1 MARQTLYRFSRVEK
15 TDIDGDRVQVAFAS
29 EFLGKQRADAEEAAL
44 GIAKEGDSYIEILS
58 MDEKDAD
65 LSRLNNRAAF
75 IDEHKPHKHLGRVV
89 KAVRSQD
96 GICRA
101 VLEFDNAS
109 KLSKTRKAQMLSGS
123 RPGISFGYS
132 HTSYIGKRTL
142 ESGET
147 AHVFAW
153 YGREITSTAIPMDD
167 TVGLNRSAANEKPR
181 CIGCGGEFNR
191 TDLDEDYYCEDC
203 ADAATPADDERVHPG
218 GHMRT
223 SDFPTPNTAMKF
235 RAKKEDE
242 KTEISYNDLTQ
253 KVSQAADSD
262 KRFKTKRENGDQ
274 FSNFYVQDV
283 KQTADGDGESE
294 WTAVI
299 VGPEYKSYEVDFE
312 YDGKTVTLGEATEV
326 EWKGEWKPVERSV
339 SEPAKLVRSDPEKSN
354 AVDLPKFVTEL
365 TPEQKENMRILLAPD
380 SAAGLA
386 PEVEARIR
394 TEEATKTR
402 TAMETEIKTRSGTEQ
417 EKVKARRTEIRAL
430 CDEFVK
436 DHGENWAGTEG
447 HVYVVGERL
456 RSLQTDFVEKAADLS
471 VNDSELRGD
480 FKEKARA
487 LFKDERAPREQKQA
501 ANLDASLA
509 SRCSLG
515 NLLRS
520 AARSGEQTPSW
531 QPKDGAEKEAHDEL
545 NRTRGQFPEIRGWN
559 PTGIMLPAN
568 MPCGFDSNRLRSL
581 PRQNHI
587 LKRDSLAN
595 DYASAGALI
604 APDFRFPAIEFLY
617 NQSSIMRAGPTMLG
631 GLLGD
636 VVLPRQEAP
645 TTAQSVAEGAA
656 LAEYDQIFGQI
667 RMTPHR
673 VGSDQKYSR
682 LSLLQISPDF
692 EAMIMRDHMEVV
704 ALWIDQMVL
713 NGSGANNQPL
723 GLLNQVGIGKVI
735 FGGAAST
742 AYIKA
747 RLMKTA
753 IRKAN
758 IIDPITFLTTS
769 AGAGMLATT
778 AKILAGVSTNAS
790 FLPIWDDSDATDG
803 TMLGSRGIES
813 QQIPNDILVALAARH
828 VVVAQWGGLAIT
840 LNTLT
845 YAKNDEY
852 ELTVNTYIDDA
863 LRHAQAVVAS
873 DSVASLS

>member
-29 EFLGKQRADAEEAAL
+29 EFPGRQRADAEEAAL

-58 MDEKDAD
+58 MEEKDAD

-75 IDEHKPHKHLGRVV
+75 IDEHKSHKHLGRVV

-96 GICRA
+96 RICRA

-132 HTSYIGKRTL
+132 HTGYIGKRTL

-153 YGREITSTAIPMDD
+153 SGHEITNTAIPMDD
-167 TVGLNRSAANEKPR
+167 TVGLNRSAANENPR
-181 CIGCGGEFNR
+181 CIGCGGEFSR

-203 ADAATPADDERVHPG
+203 AAAATPADDG
-218 GHMRT
+218 
-223 SDFPTPNTAMKF
+223 
-235 RAKKEDE
+235 
-242 KTEISYNDLTQ
+242 
-253 KVSQAADSD
+253 
-262 KRFKTKRENGDQ
+262 
-274 FSNFYVQDV
+274 
-283 KQTADGDGESE
+283 
-294 WTAVI
+294 
-299 VGPEYKSYEVDFE
+299 
-312 YDGKTVTLGEATEV
+312 
-326 EWKGEWKPVERSV
+326 RSV
-339 SEPAKLVRSDPEKSN
+339 SEPEKLVRSDPEKSN

-386 PEVEARIR
+386 PEVESRIR

-402 TAMETEIKTRSGTEQ
+402 TAMEAEIKTRSGTEQ
-417 EKVKARRTEIRAL
+417 EKVKARRTEIRSL

-436 DHGENWAGTEG
+436 DHGENWAGPEG

-531 QPKDGAEKEAHDEL
+531 LPKDGAEKEAHDEL

-595 DYASAGALI
+595 DYTSAGALI

-617 NQSSIMRAGPTMLG
+617 NLSSIMRAGPTMLG

-673 VGSDQKYSR
+673 VGSDQRYSR

-735 FGGAAST
+735 FGGTAST

-747 RLMKTA
+747 RQMKTA

-769 AGAGMLATT
+769 VGAGMLATT
-778 AKILAGVSTNAS
+778 AKILAGVATNAS
-790 FLPIWDDSDATDG
+790 FLPIWDDSEATDG

-828 VVVAQWGGLAIT
+828 IVVAQWGGLAIT